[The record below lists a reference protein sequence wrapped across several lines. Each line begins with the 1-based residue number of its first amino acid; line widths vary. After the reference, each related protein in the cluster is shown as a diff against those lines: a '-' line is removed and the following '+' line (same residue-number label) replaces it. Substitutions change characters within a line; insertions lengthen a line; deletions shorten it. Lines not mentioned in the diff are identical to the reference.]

1 MNENLISVII
11 PCQNGINYLKE
22 AIDSVKRQEMNTEII
37 VIDDGSTDGTA
48 HLAKQCGARVY
59 SIAHSGLSVARNVG
73 LKNAK
78 GGFILFLDHD
88 DVMND
93 NALKTLYDE
102 LVSDDA
108 LDYTQGK
115 LVDFISPELPQD
127 EKAKL
132 KPRKEPYGGVL
143 PGAFLFRKSIFEA
156 IGGFD
161 ESLQTGQGVDF
172 LLRCDNANGGG
183 DLRLKSL
190 ILSQRCADST
200 PQIWAG
206 QCKAKKTK
214 TTPQSSAQ
222 NSWQKSQNNPL
233 ISIII
238 PVKNGANYI
247 KEAIDSIKNQNVVTQ
262 IIVVDDGSTDNT
274 ADIAQNLGCIVIK
287 HERNKGQVIA
297 KNTAL
302 KYIDSNG
309 GGEFVMF
316 CDHDD
321 LLTPN
326 TLQTM
331 LKEFEIDSELMAVM
345 TKTKDFI
352 SPEIPTIEKQ
362 KIIIKPEP
370 YFGCLGSCALIKK
383 QVFEIIGLFD
393 ESIMAGEIID
403 WQSKMDSHNL
413 KIKKLDF
420 VSALRR
426 IHLTNFG
433 KTHKQ
438 KEFKDYAAL
447 LKNRIKSKANS
458 TNADIIGGGGI
469 DTI

>member
-11 PCQNGINYLKE
+11 PCKNGTNYLKE
-22 AIDSVKRQEMNTEII
+22 AIDSVKRQKMNTEII
-37 VIDDGSTDGTA
+37 VVDDGSTDGTA

-59 SIAHSGLSVARNVG
+59 SIAHSGLSAARNVG

-88 DVMND
+88 DVMSD

-108 LDYTQGK
+108 FDYTQGK
-115 LVDFISPELPQD
+115 LLDFISPELPQN

-132 KPRKEPYGGVL
+132 KPRKESYGGL
-143 PGAFLFRKSIFEA
+143 LTGAFLFRKSVFEA

-172 LLRCDNANGGG
+172 LLRCDNTNGGG
-183 DLRLKSL
+183 GLRLKSL

-222 NSWQKSQNNPL
+222 KSWQKSQNNLL

-238 PVKNGANYI
+238 PVKNGENYI
-247 KEAIDSIKNQNVVTQ
+247 KEAIDSIKNQEVETQ

-287 HERNKGQVIA
+287 HECNKGQVIA

-302 KYIDSNG
+302 RYIDSNG

-326 TLQTM
+326 ALQTM
-331 LKEFEIDSELMAVM
+331 LKEFEIDDELMAVLA
-345 TKTKDFI
+345 KSKDFV
-352 SPEIPTIEKQ
+352 SPEIPQETQEKTL
-362 KIIIKPEP
+362 IKKEP
-370 YFGCLGSCALIKK
+370 YFGRIGSCALIKR

-393 ESIMAGEIID
+393 EQVMAGEAIE
-403 WQSKMDSHNL
+403 WHSKMEKHNL

-420 VSALRR
+420 VSTLRR

-438 KEFKDYAAL
+438 KEFKDYVTL
-447 LKNRIKSKANS
+447 LKNKIKNKSTSAN
-458 TNADIIGGGGI
+458 AIIYDMGGGGWK
-469 DTI
+469 